1 MMSLFLTS
9 FAGLFAGNPSLLK
22 PSASEIPT
30 ASDGPNNSTGY
41 PALDAFLGGAGKA
54 YNAVVP
60 EGLRNRAS
68 RLAGDASDYWD
79 ELMFP
84 ARVDSVLADHNS
96 TRRFEGPER
105 QRIWEAALDHLDEE
119 GIDYPRDEVGTYEDY
134 LHFLSEHGVGFPKRI
149 QSLKTAFTL
158 AANNARLGDPEREKE
173 IGSERPIA
181 VVIGPKTDWNG
192 AFEAR
197 CFPML
202 DCLIENGSFD
212 VLYVECGSDEEA
224 AQALRQIRQ
233 QSGRRIHTAVIAGH
247 GSRQTLQLGDGGT
260 SDENH
265 LDVQDLEEDGLFHDL
280 NDMLEP
286 DGQIIL
292 WSCSNGAPLPSSQ
305 AEDED
310 DRWSRMRMFDPFG
323 RDRRTGDPRPKPDP
337 KPVSE
342 AERYNMAEAVSHRVP
357 GREVLAVKVPSNIRS
372 VYFNPFTLS
381 ARVGWHDKGQGF
393 IAQTSLE
400 EYQTR
405 LLESVAKATIRT
417 ALDAAAGG
425 MAVFPSD
432 PGCDP
437 GNQSCRS

>member
-1 MMSLFLTS
+1 MTPPFWTNLPVLFRSSPFSTA
-9 FAGLFAGNPSLLK
+9 F
-22 PSASEIPT
+22 PT
-30 ASDGPNNSTGY
+30 AAEAPNGPTGY
-41 PALDAFLGGAGKA
+41 LGLDAFLGRAERV

-60 EGLRNRAS
+60 EGVRGYAS
-68 RLAGDASDYWD
+68 DLAVRASDYWD

-84 ARVDSVLADHNS
+84 ARVDSVLADHS
-96 TRRFEGPER
+96 SLKRFEGPEG
-105 QRIWEAALDHLDEE
+105 QRIWEAALDRLDEE

-134 LHFLSEHGVGFPKRI
+134 LRFLSDHGVDFPRRI
-149 QSLKTAFTL
+149 QSLKTAFSL

-173 IGSERPIA
+173 IGNERPIA

-202 DCLIENGSFD
+202 DSLIENGSFD

-224 AQALRQIRQ
+224 AQALRQIRH

-247 GSRQTLQLGDGGT
+247 GSRQTLQLGDVGT
-260 SDENH
+260 LDENQ
-265 LDVQDLEEDGLFHDL
+265 LDVQDIEEDGLFHDL
-280 NDMLEP
+280 NDILDP

-292 WSCSNGAPLPSSQ
+292 WSCSNGAPLPSDE
-305 AEDED
+305 AEEEEE
-310 DRWSRMRMFDPFG
+310 DRWGRIRMFDPFG
-323 RDRRTGDPRPKPDP
+323 RDRRAGDPPPKPDP
-337 KPVSE
+337 KPASE

-372 VYFNPFTLS
+372 VYFNPFTLR

-405 LLESVAKATIRT
+405 LLASVAKATVRN
-417 ALDAAAGG
+417 ALDAAGGG
-425 MAVFPSD
+425 MAVYPSD

-437 GNQSCRS
+437 GNQSCR